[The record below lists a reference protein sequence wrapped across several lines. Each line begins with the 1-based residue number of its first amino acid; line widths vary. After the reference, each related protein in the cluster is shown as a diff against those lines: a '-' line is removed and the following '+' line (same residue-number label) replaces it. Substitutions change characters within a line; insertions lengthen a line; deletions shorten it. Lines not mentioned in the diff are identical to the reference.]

1 MPDKTYCYPNTN
13 TLVNKLNIRNEKE
26 LFNAEQNITF
36 ARLKFLQNNPLKGN
50 FDFEHLKKYP

>member
-26 LFNAEQNITF
+26 LLADKVIAVVITF
-36 ARLKFLQNNPLKGN
+36 FTA
-50 FDFEHLKKYP
+50 KKVPKSAIWM